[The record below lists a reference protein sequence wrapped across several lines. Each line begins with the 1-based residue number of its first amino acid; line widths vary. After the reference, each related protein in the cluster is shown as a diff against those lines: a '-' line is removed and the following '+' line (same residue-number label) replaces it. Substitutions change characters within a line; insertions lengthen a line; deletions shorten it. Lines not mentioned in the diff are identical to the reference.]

1 MRSLKN
7 ELKIS
12 KKSEE
17 FLENLR
23 LYLFSSGKNS
33 NEIED
38 IVNELEI
45 HLSEA
50 EKNGKPTE
58 KIIGK
63 SPKEY
68 MEMVSN
74 EMVMDYRTWF
84 KYICIIIFISFS
96 FTILPDLL
104 EGNLS
109 YSILEIFGHIVIG
122 AIFIVS
128 VFTVFKYISTTNQS
142 IKIQGLILAGIAIIP
157 IALFV
162 GLIYLNR
169 TIETPVIHFGNMSSM
184 IIGVITVLFIIGVS
198 IWAKSWTLIIIIALL
213 TLPDYL
219 LSLSALQYETQLIL
233 STIITFG
240 GIAIYLWIS
249 SKLENRK

>member
-1 MRSLKN
+1 MKN
-7 ELKIS
+7 ELQLS
-12 KKSEE
+12 KKSRD

-33 NEIED
+33 DEIED
-38 IVNELEI
+38 IVTELEI

-50 EKNGKPTE
+50 EKNGKPIE

-68 MEMVSN
+68 MKMVSN
-74 EMVMDYRTWF
+74 EMTLDYRTWF
-84 KYICIIIFISFS
+84 KYICIIVFGSFS
-96 FTILPDLL
+96 FTVFPDLL

-109 YSILEIFGHIVIG
+109 YSVLEIFGHIVIG
-122 AIFIVS
+122 IIFIAS
-128 VFTVFKYISTTNQS
+128 VFTGFKYIASVHLS
-142 IKIQGLILAGIAIIP
+142 IKKQGMILFGIGILP
-157 IALFV
+157 IVLFI

-169 TIETPVIHFGNMSSM
+169 AIDTPVIHFGHTGSL
-184 IIGVITVLFIIGVS
+184 IIGVITALLIVGVS
-198 IWAKSWTLIIIIALL
+198 IWAKSWILIIIMALL

-219 LSLSALQYETQLIL
+219 LNLTPLQNETQLII

-240 GIAIYLWIS
+240 GIAIYLWIL
-249 SKLENRK
+249 SKSEKSR